1 MIKVL
6 IVDDHELV
14 RTGIMRM
21 LRDSAA
27 LEVVGQASS
36 GEEALDMTR
45 ELAPDIV
52 LMDVRMPGM
61 GGLEATRML
70 RQRHPEVRVIAVT
83 ACEESPLP
91 TRLLQA
97 EASGYLSKSTAI
109 SEVQLAIELVYAG
122 EYYIS
127 PEIARQMALQS
138 IVSQSPDNPFASLS
152 GREMQIALLISR
164 GTRIQAIAE
173 QLNLSPKT
181 INTYRYRIFEKLGL
195 ANDVEL
201 ALFAVKHGIIDLDN
215 WESAK

>member
-97 EASGYLSKSTAI
+97 GASGYLSKSTAI